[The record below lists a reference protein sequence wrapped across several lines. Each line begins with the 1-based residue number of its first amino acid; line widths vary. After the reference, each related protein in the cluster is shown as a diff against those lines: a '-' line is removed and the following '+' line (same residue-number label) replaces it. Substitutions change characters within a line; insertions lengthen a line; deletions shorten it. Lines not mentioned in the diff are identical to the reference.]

1 MTAQA
6 SPKSAGS
13 APHPNA
19 RRIALL
25 YTAINVGDLAA
36 IAACYDEDAYFED
49 IAFERKRKCK
59 IMQMW
64 QFVCHGGTTV
74 EFDANAISADDWTG
88 SGRWTAKYMF
98 GKTDTRCG
106 RPVENAV
113 ISSFAFRDGLITEHR
128 DACDPMAW
136 ARQALPYPISLVVG
150 SIEPVRRA
158 MAALKLYKFIRT
170 EGPDRILQAL
180 KS

>member
-6 SPKSAGS
+6 FPKRLDL

-19 RRIALL
+19 RRIAWL
-25 YTAINVGDLAA
+25 YSAINAGDLAE

-49 IAFERKRKCK
+49 IAFQCKRKRK
-59 IMQMW
+59 IMEMW
-64 QFVCHGGTTV
+64 QFVCHGGTRV
-74 EFDANAISADDWTG
+74 EFDTNAISADNWTG

-98 GKTDTRCG
+98 GKTGTRRG
-106 RPVENAV
+106 RPVDNDT
-113 ISSFAFRDGLITEHR
+113 ISSFAFRDGFIIEHR

-158 MAALKLYKFIRT
+158 MAALKLDRFIRT
-170 EGPDRILQAL
+170 AAR
-180 KS
+180 

>member
-6 SPKSAGS
+6 FLKSTGS

-19 RRIALL
+19 RRIAWL
-25 YTAINVGDLAA
+25 YSAINAGDLAE

-49 IAFERKRKCK
+49 IAFQRKRKRK
-59 IMQMW
+59 IMEMW
-64 QFVCHGGTTV
+64 QYVCHGGTTV
-74 EFDANAISADDWTG
+74 EFDTNAISADDWTG

-98 GKTDTRCG
+98 GKTDTRRG
-106 RPVENAV
+106 RPVVNAV
-113 ISSFAFRDGLITEHR
+113 ISSFAFRDGLIIEHR

-136 ARQALPYPISLVVG
+136 ARQALPFPISLVVG

-158 MAALKLYKFIRT
+158 IAALKLYNFIRT
-170 EGPDRILQAL
+170 AAR
-180 KS
+180 